1 MEPRLIRISAFVLA
15 AVILLGSLSIWAVS
29 TQDTAT
35 ADVGDV
41 YDINVEP
48 NDEVENI
55 LSNTTISDDDEFGDI
70 NENKTL
76 FTLIFDE
83 DYPETYVNG
92 TINLYNTHEI
102 SQYLHDLNLKL
113 EANGEE
119 VGWLGLSMGYAR
131 FEVSR
136 ELGETEMQISTTGDG
151 GHTMRQAGEFEL
163 GFLVDI
169 NEKQKSVGSQ
179 EEITEVAEEYELRV
193 DMNVDGTLVVDGET
207 FDILPYEDE
216 YEEDTEVELEAIP
229 DEDVEFIEW
238 DGIDTDDD
246 NQTTITMDEDYD
258 VTAVFETDVELT
270 IDSTDGGEVD
280 VPGEGTFTYDA
291 GQEVNLEAVADE
303 GHYFVEWAGD
313 VDTIDDTDATETTIE
328 MLDDY
333 SITANFAPETYFLTV
348 NIDGQGTVEVDGDEI
363 DDGDTLEYEYGTIV
377 DIEAIADDGWTFDE
391 WLGDN
396 DTITDP
402 TENHTTIEMLDNYTV
417 TAEFIEAE
425 GSEFVVT
432 ITDTND
438 PISEGEDLVVEV
450 EVENWGDI
458 EDKQDIV
465 MLDFNGDEVDRYDD
479 LELESGETETV
490 TLIWNTQE
498 GDGSRDNIEVFSE
511 DTTDTEV
518 VIITRIAVNEEED
531 GSVGDPYVWEDY
543 WDIEDVYVEGLDEI
557 YLRYH
562 FDLTGTTAPG
572 TEAEVRILIDGNEVM
587 YENED
592 GQYEWEDYLEIP
604 DSSEEEVNIQFQYRT
619 ETTGISASEVE
630 IYEAAYEYIPSDEN
644 TAEATGTTF
653 EQIKIEES
661 EKTSVESGLMSGTA
675 YDNLPFE
682 KANNSNQ
689 GGINDVHF
697 R

>member
-258 VTAVFETDVELT
+258 VTAIFETDVELT

-391 WLGDN
+391 WTGDIEN
-396 DTITDP
+396 IDDPQSNDTDITIEDDYTITAIFEDTIT
-402 TENHTTIEMLDNYTV
+402 TV
-417 TAEFIEAE
+417 MI
-425 GSEFVVT
+425 GR
-432 ITDTND
+432 D
-438 PISEGEDLVVEV
+438 
-450 EVENWGDI
+450 
-458 EDKQDIV
+458 
-465 MLDFNGDEVDRYDD
+465 DEVDY
-479 LELESGETETV
+479 
-490 TLIWNTQE
+490 E
-498 GDGSRDNIEVFSE
+498 GDDEWV
-511 DTTDTEV
+511 T
-518 VIITRIAVNEEED
+518 
-531 GSVGDPYVWEDY
+531 Y
-543 WDIEDVYVEGLDEI
+543 WSGTSNVDGLDEM
-557 YLRYH
+557 YFRY
-562 FDLTGTTAPG
+562 DYELAGDDDGPADAIAG
-572 TEAEVRILIDGNEVM
+572 VRVVIDGM
-587 YENED
+587 IYYEDNTTDDED
-592 GQYEWEDYLEIP
+592 RTVEEDWVDVSGRE
-604 DSSEEEVNIQFQYRT
+604 
-619 ETTGISASEVE
+619 EVE
-630 IYEAAYEYIPSDEN
+630 IEFLVYTETGIPRDSIVTIYEAMVESIPNEN
-644 TAEATGTTF
+644 TEGMNEQFELTTV
-653 EQIKIEES
+653 EDLDDSMDTDYLTS
-661 EKTSVESGLMSGTA
+661 EPDITYEKLVL
-675 YDNLPFE
+675 E
-682 KANNSNQ
+682 KAYTSK
-689 GGINDVHF
+689 F
-697 R
+697 RRNK